1 MTAIE
6 RKTKLLQ
13 YCKNQVDARYS
24 KIKQTIANI
33 EESLFEE
40 SKNSN
45 GDKHETGRAML
56 QIDRENAG
64 KQLFEIEKLLG
75 ILKKIDIKTTSEYVR
90 LGSLVRTDKYSYFIG
105 LSLGTVSIQNKD
117 YRCVALNS
125 PIGLLISGKK
135 MGDGFNFNGEAH
147 TILEV
152 E

>member
-1 MTAIE
+1 
-6 RKTKLLQ
+6 
-13 YCKNQVDARYS
+13 
-24 KIKQTIANI
+24 
-33 EESLFEE
+33 
-40 SKNSN
+40 
-45 GDKHETGRAML
+45 ML

-64 KQLFEIEKLLG
+64 KQLFEIEKLLE

-90 LGSLVRTDKYSYFIG
+90 LGSLVRTDKFSYFIS
-105 LSLGTVSIQNKD
+105 LSLGTVSIQNKE

-135 MGDGFNFNGEAH
+135 LGDGFNFNGEAQ